1 MLTMPKVD
9 VYPSVPLTAKEERF
23 LLEYPACNFNAKEAA
38 IRAGYPAKTA
48 KQQGCRV
55 LKKIRPLLEERE
67 QARRAAL
74 VQQEMQRVTA
84 LGQEVAAR
92 AESDPPSG
100 LRIARAIAGLEE
112 SLQMVTSLAFY
123 DPRKLFEGNNLKNI
137 DSLSEQEAVM
147 IEDFQLEENF
157 TKVGDKAEHTG
168 YTKKVRLANRAP
180 YLNMLLRWHGAF
192 AEKAPPKPAELPPDL
207 SNWTAEDLETYKK
220 LKAKLV
226 TKVVDV
232 K

>member
-1 MLTMPKVD
+1 MPKVD

-192 AEKAPPKPAELPPDL
+192 AEKAPPKAPVTEEDL
-207 SNWTAEDLETYKK
+207 SNWTTEDFEAYQK
-220 LKAKLV
+220 LKAKLKP
-226 TKVVDV
+226 TILNGTTS
-232 K
+232 